1 MSASCRPLGPV
12 SIAWMIFYL
21 AAACLG
27 SGEAADGLPLAS
39 PSEVGMDAA
48 RLAEIPPRMQSFVEK
63 HQIAGAVTL
72 VAKDGKIETWV
83 SSTKAGTVENQRGG
97 RLEQRQGG

>member
-48 RLAEIPPRMQSFVEK
+48 RLGDS
-63 HQIAGAVTL
+63 
-72 VAKDGKIETWV
+72 
-83 SSTKAGTVENQRGG
+83 RGCSPSL
-97 RLEQRQGG
+97 RSIRSPER